1 MECKFTS
8 CGLEFSFVRV
18 SHGAVIS
25 LHRFVVATA
34 LPPLLPTVFTVSVGI
49 SESRL
54 ADRRITCTNNESILV
69 AGKVK
74 TAFFDKTGTLTNQGL
89 DFISA
94 RSSLTWNSDDSEK
107 ISDEMARG
115 MATCQGLTMSMA
127 GELIGSPIDKSM
139 FNATGATFSSKEGVL
154 ALSGD
159 FGEVE
164 ILKRFDFDHH
174 RMTQSVIVKTGDGR
188 MIAFVKGSGESI
200 MKICQ
205 PYSLP
210 NDFDTVLRGSAK
222 SGIYQISMAS
232 KEMSSVDLSKISR
245 DEIEQNLSFVGVI
258 NFKNVLRDETP
269 ATIRELQDGEV
280 RLLMITGDSLLTGI
294 CIARECKMIQPNK
307 SVLLGSKV
315 DASGVITWINES
327 DEEVSLPSLDS
338 LRESEIE
345 LAMTGEIWNAL
356 RMGSPKEVTGLAEYI
371 RVVGRCTPFDKVS
384 VISAF
389 IELGHV
395 TLMCG
400 DGGNDCGALKTAH
413 VGIALSDAEASIVSP
428 FTSLDKSIHSV
439 VEVLREG
446 RCALASAFASYKFMI
461 MYGQVGTINQLI
473 NAYFQVTFAEWC
485 WVFLD
490 GVWPITLAFALPL
503 ARAAKKLSLT
513 RPTASL
519 LGPATMFSAC
529 GVLAINFIFIVIALF
544 TLFGQSWFQCRK
556 WGSTDVSNTSVIGD
570 NYESETIFL
579 VTGFQYIS
587 SAIVFNFGYEWRQAW
602 IRNYIFAGLVFA
614 YTFMQLWIT
623 LVPGKLSCFWRV
635 NCNNDDVV
643 RGVASPELVPILNP
657 FNTTMMPQDFRNKLI
672 AIMVCNTVAVIAWDF
687 FVVNGIRRRLAAKK
701 RGVKEMGELSRKH
714 EGNNDTDNDDTDKVG
729 SDAAGIQG
737 EETEEEEIDV

>member
-1 MECKFTS
+1 M
-8 CGLEFSFVRV
+8 
-18 SHGAVIS
+18 SHGAWCVIVFRS
-25 LHRFVVATA
+25 YVVGTV

-49 SESRL
+49 SEGRL

-94 RSSLTWNSDDSEK
+94 KSSLEWKSDDSGK
-107 ISDEMARG
+107 LSNEMSRG
-115 MATCQGLTMSMA
+115 MATCHGLTTSMA
-127 GELIGSPIDKSM
+127 GDLIGSPIDKSM
-139 FNATGATFSSKEGVL
+139 FNATGASFLSKDGAL

-174 RMTQSVIVKTGDGR
+174 RMTQSVIVKTSDGK
-188 MIAFVKGSGESI
+188 MIVYVKGSGESI

-205 PYSLP
+205 SDSLP
-210 NDFDTVLRGSAK
+210 SDFETVLRESAK
-222 SGIYQISMAS
+222 AGIYQISIAS
-232 KEMSSVDLSKISR
+232 KEISTSVDLSKTSR
-245 DEIEQNLSFVGVI
+245 DEIEQNLSFLGVV

-280 RLLMITGDSLLTGI
+280 RLLMITGDSVLTGI
-294 CIARECKMIQPNK
+294 CIARECNMIQPDK
-307 SVLLGSKV
+307 AVFLGNKV
-315 DASGVITWINES
+315 DESGSIKWINES
-327 DEEVSLPSLDS
+327 DEEISLPSLDL
-338 LRESEIE
+338 LRESNIE
-345 LAMTGEIWNAL
+345 LAMTGEVWNAL
-356 RMGSPKEVTGLAEYI
+356 RTGSPKEMAGLADYVC
-371 RVVGRCTPFDKVS
+371 VVGRCTPFDKVS

-413 VGIALSDAEASIVSP
+413 VGVALSDAEASIVSP

-446 RCALASAFASYKFMI
+446 RCALASAFASYKYMI
-461 MYGQVGTINQLI
+461 MYGQVETINQLI
-473 NAYFQVTFAEWC
+473 NAYFQITFAEWC
-485 WVFLD
+485 WVFMD
-490 GVWPITLAFALPL
+490 GVWTITLAFALPL

-529 GVLAINFIFIVIALF
+529 GVLAIHFIFTVIALA
-544 TLFGQSWFQCRK
+544 TLFNQSWFQCRK
-556 WGSTDVSNTSVIGD
+556 WGSTDVSNVLVIGD

-579 VTGFQYIS
+579 VTGYQYIS

-602 IRNYIFAGLVFA
+602 IRNYILVALVFG
-614 YTFMQLWIT
+614 YTFMQFWIT
-623 LVPGKLSCFWRV
+623 LVPGKLSCFFRV
-635 NCNNDDVV
+635 NCNNEDVV
-643 RGVASPELVPILNP
+643 RSVTSFQLIPVQNP
-657 FNTTMMPQDFRNKLI
+657 FNTTVMPQDFRNKLI
-672 AIMVCNTVAVIAWDF
+672 AIMVCNTVAVVAWDY
-687 FVVNGIRRRLAAKK
+687 FVVNGIRQRLAAKK
-701 RGVKEMGELSRKH
+701 RAAKEMGEPSYVERI
-714 EGNNDTDNDDTDKVG
+714 DDTEEAEKMG
-729 SDAAGIQG
+729 EPSD
-737 EETEEEEIDV
+737 ER

>member
-1 MECKFTS
+1 
-8 CGLEFSFVRV
+8 
-18 SHGAVIS
+18 
-25 LHRFVVATA
+25 VVATV

-49 SESRL
+49 SEARL

-94 RSSLTWNSDDSEK
+94 RSSSTWNSDDFEK
-107 ISDEMARG
+107 ISDEMALG

-127 GELIGSPIDKSM
+127 GDLIGSPIDQSM
-139 FNATGATFSSKEGVL
+139 FNATGATFSSKDGVL

-174 RMTQSVIVKTGDGR
+174 RMTQSVIVKTVDGR
-188 MIAFVKGSGESI
+188 MIAYVKGSGESI
-200 MKICQ
+200 MKVCQ
-205 PYSLP
+205 SSSLP
-210 NDFDTVLRGSAK
+210 NDFDTVLRENAK
-222 SGIYQISMAS
+222 AGVYQISMAS
-232 KEMSSVDLSKISR
+232 KEILSSVDLSKISR
-245 DEIEQNLSFVGVI
+245 DEIEQNLSFVGVL
-258 NFKNVLRDETP
+258 NFNNVLRDETP
-269 ATIRELQDGEV
+269 ATIRELQNGDV

-294 CIARECKMIQPNK
+294 CIARECNMIQPDK
-307 SVLLGSKV
+307 SVLLGIKV
-315 DASGVITWINES
+315 DPSGVITWINEC

-338 LRESEIE
+338 LRESKVE
-345 LAMTGEIWNAL
+345 LAMTGEVWNAL
-356 RMGSPKEVTGLAEYI
+356 RVGSPKKVTGLAEYV

-461 MYGQVGTINQLI
+461 MYGQVETISQLI

-529 GVLAINFIFIVIALF
+529 GVLAIHFIFTVIALA

-556 WGSTDVSNTSVIGD
+556 WGGIDVSNVNVIGD
-570 NYESETIFL
+570 NYESETLFL
-579 VTGFQYIS
+579 VTGYQYIS

-602 IRNYIFAGLVFA
+602 IRNYIFVLLVFA
-614 YTFMQLWIT
+614 YTFIQFWIT

-635 NCNNDDVV
+635 NCNNEDVV
-643 RGVASPELVPILNP
+643 RPVTTPELVPILNP
-657 FNTTMMPQDFRNKLI
+657 FNTTVMPQDFRNKLI
-672 AIMVCNTVAVIAWDF
+672 AIMVCNTVAVVAWDY
-687 FVVNGIRRRLAAKK
+687 FVVNGIRQRLGAKK
-701 RGVKEMGELSRKH
+701 RAVKDLGEPSRENEESNDTEK
-714 EGNNDTDNDDTDKVG
+714 EGNDD
-729 SDAAGIQG
+729 SDIL
-737 EETEEEEIDV
+737 